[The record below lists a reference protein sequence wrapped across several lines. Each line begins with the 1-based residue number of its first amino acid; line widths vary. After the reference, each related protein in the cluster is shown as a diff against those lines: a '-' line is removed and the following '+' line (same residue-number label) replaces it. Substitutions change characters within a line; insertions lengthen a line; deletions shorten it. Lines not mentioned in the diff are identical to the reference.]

1 MYKQVIVVNKGLNMS
16 HGKLGAMVAHGSVA
30 YFCKWFKQNV
40 ATSNETYN
48 DYLIKPT
55 ARIDKELYAQWIAGD
70 FTKIILEVENTEK
83 MKELVKAAQDYGFE
97 NDKDFFNI
105 VDESTEFLGVPQWAV
120 IAFKPMDAEKI
131 DPVTGKLDLYSV
143 DKQCS
148 SDQPVDEDLPETYK
162 VTYYKTNLE
171 TKVPEVKHSI
181 MMLTDCTLK
190 STRREYP
197 SRYKWTD
204 LIRKTVVPMSFPSK
218 KDAVNWLKKYRGFI
232 EVKPFDENKIS
243 ILS

>member
-16 HGKLGAMVAHGSVA
+16 PGKLGAMVAHGSVA

-70 FTKIILEVENTEK
+70 FTKIVLEVENTEK

-131 DPVTGKLDLYSV
+131 DPVTGKLDLYTV
-143 DKQCS
+143 DGQNGDQKQKDEEL
-148 SDQPVDEDLPETYK
+148 SDFYQVS
-162 VTYYKTNLE
+162 YYAINPDTGVRE
-171 TKVPEVKHSI
+171 MRDSI
-181 MMLTDCTLK
+181 VMLADCTPR
-190 STRREYP
+190 SSRRTFP
-197 SRYKWTD
+197 QRYKWMD
-204 LIRKTVVPMSFPSK
+204 LTRKIGLASLYSSK
-218 KDAVNWLKKYRGFI
+218 ENAVKWLKEMYRD
-232 EVKPFDENKIS
+232 VKPLDGNKIS

>member
-1 MYKQVIVVNKGLNMS
+1 MYKQVIVVNKSLNMS
-16 HGKLGAMVAHGSVA
+16 PGKLGAMVAHGA
-30 YFCKWFKQNV
+30 TAFFCEWFKRNV
-40 ATSNETYN
+40 VALYDTNN
-48 DYLIKPT
+48 DYGISLN
-55 ARIDKELYAQWIAGD
+55 ARVDKELYAQWIAGD
-70 FTKIILEVENTEK
+70 FTKIVLEVENTEK

-143 DKQCS
+143 DKQCNPE
-148 SDQPVDEDLPETYK
+148 QPVDEDLPETYK

-171 TKVPEVKHSI
+171 TKVAEVKHSI

-190 STRREYP
+190 ATRKEYP
-197 SRYKWTD
+197 LRYKWTD
-204 LIRKTVVPMSFPSK
+204 LIRKTVIPMSFSSK

-232 EVKPFDENKIS
+232 EVKPVDENKIS

>member
-16 HGKLGAMVAHGSVA
+16 PGKLGAMVAHGSVA

-70 FTKIILEVENTEK
+70 FTKIVLEVENTEK
-83 MKELVKAAQDYGFE
+83 MKELVKTAQDHGFE

-131 DPVTGKLDLYSV
+131 DLVTGKLNLYTV
-143 DKQCS
+143 DGLGS
-148 SDQPVDEDLPETYK
+148 
-162 VTYYKTNLE
+162 NLE
-171 TKVPEVKHSI
+171 SEDEKLPDVYRISYYSKNRDTGERELNNSI
-181 MMLTDCTLK
+181 VMLVDCTLR
-190 STRREYP
+190 STRKEFP
-197 SRYKWTD
+197 QRYKWTD
-204 LIRKTVVPMSFPSK
+204 LTRKVGLPMSFSNK
-218 KDAVNWLKKYRGFI
+218 VNAVKWLNRMFND
-232 EVKPFDENKIS
+232 VKPIDENKIS

>member
-16 HGKLGAMVAHGSVA
+16 PGKLGAMVAHGSVA

-40 ATSNETYN
+40 TTLNETYN

-55 ARIDKELYAQWIAGD
+55 ARINKELYTQWIAGD

-83 MKELVKAAQDYGFE
+83 MKELVKVAQNHGFE
-97 NDKDFFNI
+97 NGKDFFNI
-105 VDESTEFLGVPQWAV
+105 VDESTEFLGVPQWAI

-143 DKQCS
+143 DKQGS
-148 SDQPVDEDLPETYK
+148 SEQSVDEELPETYK
-162 VTYYKTNLE
+162 VTYYKQNPE
-171 TKVPEVKHSI
+171 TKVPELKHGI

-218 KDAVNWLKKYRGFI
+218 KDAVDWLKKYRGFI
-232 EVKPFDENKIS
+232 EVKPVDENKIS

>member
-16 HGKLGAMVAHGSVA
+16 PGKLGAMVAHGSVA

-70 FTKIILEVENTEK
+70 FTKIVLEVENTEK

-143 DKQCS
+143 DKQCDS
-148 SDQPVDEDLPETYK
+148 EQQVDRNLPETYK
-162 VTYYKTNLE
+162 VAYYKTNLD
-171 TKVPEVKHSI
+171 TKIPELKHSI

-190 STRREYP
+190 STRNVYP
-197 SRYKWTD
+197 LRYKWTD
-204 LIRKTVVPMSFPSK
+204 LTRKTVVPISFPSK
-218 KDAVNWLKKYRGFI
+218 KDAVDWLKKYRGFI
-232 EVKPFDENKIS
+232 EVKPVDENKIS
-243 ILS
+243 IL